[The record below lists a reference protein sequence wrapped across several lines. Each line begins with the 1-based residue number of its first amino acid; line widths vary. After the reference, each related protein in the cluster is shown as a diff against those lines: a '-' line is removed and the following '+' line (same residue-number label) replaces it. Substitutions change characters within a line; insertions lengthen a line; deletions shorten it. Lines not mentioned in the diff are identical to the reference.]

1 MRQRSTGDRRAA
13 HRRGH
18 VAEAVA
24 LASLLLKGYRPLAR
38 RFSAAGGEIDLVVR
52 RGALVAFV
60 EVKARADLDAALLS
74 IDARKRER
82 FARAA
87 RAFVARHPAVAGLS
101 YRADAVLVAPRRWPR
116 HVEGAFEMAG
126 F

>member
-1 MRQRSTGDRRAA
+1 MAQRSPDQRRAA

-18 VAEAVA
+18 AAEAIA
-24 LASLLLKGYRPLAR
+24 LAYLMLKGYRPLAR
-38 RFSAAGGEIDLVVR
+38 RFCAAGGEIDLVMR

-82 FARAA
+82 FSRAV
-87 RAFVARHPAVAGLS
+87 RAYVARHPAVAALS

-116 HVEGAFEMAG
+116 HVPGAFELTG

>member
-60 EVKARADLDAALLS
+60 EVKARADLDAALLA
-74 IDARKRER
+74 IDRRKRER

-87 RAFVARHPAVAGLS
+87 RAWVARSAARGELS

-116 HVEGAFEMAG
+116 HVEGVFELEG

>member
-1 MRQRSTGDRRAA
+1 MARSTESRRAA
-13 HRRGH
+13 HARGH
-18 VAEAVA
+18 WAEALA
-24 LASLLLKGYRPLAR
+24 LALLVAKGYRPLAR

-52 RGALVAFV
+52 RGDLVAFV
-60 EVKARADLDAALLS
+60 EVKARASLDAALLS
-74 IDARKRER
+74 IDGRKRQR

-87 RAFVARHPAVAGLS
+87 RAWIARQPPDAAVS

-116 HVEGAFEMAG
+116 HVEGAFELAG